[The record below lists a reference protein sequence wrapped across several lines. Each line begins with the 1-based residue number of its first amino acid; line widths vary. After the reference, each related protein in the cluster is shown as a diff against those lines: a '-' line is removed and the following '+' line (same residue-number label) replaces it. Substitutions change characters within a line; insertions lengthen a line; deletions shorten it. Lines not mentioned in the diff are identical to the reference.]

1 MRKTIAMLT
10 LFLRAVFLYLAV
22 FFILRLTGK
31 RQVADL
37 QPFDLLITL
46 LIADLASCA
55 IANTSI
61 PLTYSLVP
69 ILALYLVQQGLTWV
83 CLKSAHL
90 RRVICGSPVILIA
103 DGVVAEEAMRLTN
116 YTMIDLLDQLRSKDI
131 FDLSNVA
138 YAILE
143 TNGTMSVL
151 QKGDFQSPTLKDLS
165 IPPDRAALSYMLVLD
180 GRFCYDAMERL
191 DIDEAWILKKLKA
204 MGIAKE
210 TEVFF
215 LHLSP
220 EGRLSA
226 QTKERAGKRTANLDT
241 EKKTYV

>member
-143 TNGTMSVL
+143 TNGTMSIIIL
-151 QKGDFQSPTLKDLS
+151 HTIKPRKLYLSDFVP
-165 IPPDRAALSYMLVLD
+165 
-180 GRFCYDAMERL
+180 
-191 DIDEAWILKKLKA
+191 
-204 MGIAKE
+204 
-210 TEVFF
+210 
-215 LHLSP
+215 
-220 EGRLSA
+220 LSA
-226 QTKERAGKRTANLDT
+226 LPSFLERRDITFLPLTLGISSVTRRRASSAFKVL
-241 EKKTYV
+241 